1 MTKEQLAFLYEEQ
14 ADKYISQGVGT
25 LQHLTNDVFNS
36 YADIHRQY
44 LGPVEENNRCGSCT
58 LNMVKRVYTYADKY
72 KESLIQV
79 EPISE
84 LTNQDNSIG
93 KKSKKK

>member
-1 MTKEQLAFLYEEQ
+1 MTKEQLEFLYKEQ
-14 ADKYISQGVGT
+14 ANNYISQGVGV
-25 LQHLTNDVFNS
+25 LQHLTDSVFNS

-58 LNMVKRVYTYADKY
+58 LNMVKRVYNYADKY
-72 KESLIQV
+72 KESIIQV
-79 EPISE
+79 EPVSE
-84 LTNQDNSIG
+84 FANQDNSIG